1 MLVRFRSP
9 SSPTYMKPEQLT
21 EVRKQ
26 IDHLGSL
33 ATSILCELETLS
45 TYIARASHEE
55 QRVISILEATCTHLR
70 VGYKTTW
77 IVRDR
82 RTKYVSA
89 RRVGYYAL
97 RKATGMTIREMAHS
111 LGVDYSTISKALK
124 EITPEEKLTA
134 NSITR

>member
-1 MLVRFRSP
+1 MSLRLH
-9 SSPTYMKPEQLT
+9 SSSGTMKPEQLD

-26 IDHLGSL
+26 INVLTVDISTVLR
-33 ATSILCELETLS
+33 ELEKLDDFITRS
-45 TYIARASHEE
+45 VGAE
-55 QRVISILEATCTHLR
+55 QKVLDILEQACKHLR

-111 LGVDYSTISKALK
+111 LGVDYSTISKGLK
-124 EITPEEKLTA
+124 EITVEEIASATY
-134 NSITR
+134 ITR